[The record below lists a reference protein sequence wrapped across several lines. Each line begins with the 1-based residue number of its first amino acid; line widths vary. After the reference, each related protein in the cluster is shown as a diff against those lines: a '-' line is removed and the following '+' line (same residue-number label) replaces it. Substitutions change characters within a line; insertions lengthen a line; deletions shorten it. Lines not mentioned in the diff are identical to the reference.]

1 MACRCTKN
9 DKTGKIHQCFTCLRK
24 DYTSRTGHKAYLYIL
39 LQTALC
45 SLITFNVVEMCTFK
59 NVLCF
64 LQYLPLLENITGN
77 FFVCFVSLKEINKMA
92 WAQESLIQLLIDL
105 EK

>member
-1 MACRCTKN
+1 
-9 DKTGKIHQCFTCLRK
+9 
-24 DYTSRTGHKAYLYIL
+24 
-39 LQTALC
+39 
-45 SLITFNVVEMCTFK
+45 MCTFK

-77 FFVCFVSLKEINKMA
+77 FFVCVVSLKEINKMA